1 MFFWVE
7 SILSTYEVL
16 NTIKKRG
23 SYEEGRDPGQIF
35 ASNVLCHCRR
45 KGRGE
50 RKFDDECS
58 IRHNRERPRK
68 STSEFKTNLVFF
80 YNLTVYKHVH
90 VDRGLLP
97 EAGGAAAVVARVA
110 HRHP

>member
-1 MFFWVE
+1 MQYFKKRK
-7 SILSTYEVL
+7 
-16 NTIKKRG
+16 KKRG
-23 SYEEGRDPGQIF
+23 SYGKDAIQDKY
-35 ASNVLCHCRR
+35 LRR
-45 KGRGE
+45 MYCVIVGRGE

-68 STSEFKTNLVFF
+68 STSEFKTNFVFF

-97 EAGGAAAVVARVA
+97 EAGGAAAVVAGVA